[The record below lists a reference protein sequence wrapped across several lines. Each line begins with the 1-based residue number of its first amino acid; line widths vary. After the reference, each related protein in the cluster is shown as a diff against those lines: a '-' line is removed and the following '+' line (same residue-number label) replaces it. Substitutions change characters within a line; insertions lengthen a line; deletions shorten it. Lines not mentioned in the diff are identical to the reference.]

1 MNLYTIAEMTIEA
14 FYKDE
19 NVFYVVA
26 DALRSIGDFENGDRF
41 HKGEWNDQDRIEA
54 ITIYHAD
61 LIETMKT
68 KRGKQLYDAIVKA
81 REYPYLVEY
90 LLKQSWVPKYGYL
103 LNMKTKIE
111 QDRYIGKA
119 ARALYLL
126 FRRELSEY
134 HDEPAWLIS
143 KYRACVDLGLW
154 QEAAKWRKLGKDNW
168 QWQLRAA

>member
-68 KRGKQLYDAIVKA
+68 KRGEQLYDAIVKA

-90 LLKQSWVPKYGYL
+90 LLKQSWVQKSGYL
-103 LNMKTKIE
+103 VNMKTKIE
-111 QDRYIGKA
+111 ESRYIGKA
-119 ARALYLL
+119 ARALYYL
-126 FRRELSEY
+126 FNREFFDYQVER
-134 HDEPAWLIS
+134 AFVIS
-143 KYRACVDLGLW
+143 KYRTCVDLGLW
-154 QEAAKWRKLGKDNW
+154 REAAKWRKLGRSYW
-168 QWQLRAA
+168 QWQLAA